1 MQQAIRFIYSELL
14 ASGVQLYEWN
24 QSVLHAKVALFD
36 ESSFTIGSY
45 NLNHLS
51 QFSSVETNLVSTDF
65 NAYQDLKSIIDIELL
80 PYCER
85 ISIEQLQQKRN
96 RITHLFQYLSFTLVV
111 ALFRLYQ
118 RLIYNKNNS

>member
-1 MQQAIRFIYSELL
+1 
-14 ASGVQLYEWN
+14 
-24 QSVLHAKVALFD
+24 
-36 ESSFTIGSY
+36 
-45 NLNHLS
+45 LS

-80 PYCER
+80 PYCGR

-96 RITHLFQYLSFTLVV
+96 RITHLIQYLSFTLVV

-118 RLIYNKNNS
+118 RLIYNKNNT